1 MTVNRLCAIVNLFTY
16 IVGILQYERL
26 KMTKK
31 VYSVA
36 GIATDR
42 KGNTKVRYA
51 NNLDNRLKVLYRD
64 KFTDINFI
72 QLDNSL
78 DKESIC
84 KLLLTHNLY
93 INYVDVIHNE
103 LKRLSSINDTVV
115 IKQQKRLRK
124 LALANI
130 SAEDILEAIK

>member
-1 MTVNRLCAIVNLFTY
+1 MTT
-16 IVGILQYERL
+16 
-26 KMTKK
+26 K
-31 VYSVA
+31 VYTVA

-64 KFTDINFI
+64 NFTDINFI

-84 KLLLTHNLY
+84 KLLLTHNQY
-93 INYVDVIHNE
+93 INYVDVINNE

>member
-1 MTVNRLCAIVNLFTY
+1 MRRHFDIIIMKVCYMTEKLY
-16 IVGILQYERL
+16 
-26 KMTKK
+26 K
-31 VYSVA
+31 VA
-36 GIATDR
+36 GIATDKR
-42 KGNTKVRYA
+42 GNTKVRYA

>member
-1 MTVNRLCAIVNLFTY
+1 
-16 IVGILQYERL
+16 
-26 KMTKK
+26 MTKK